1 MREFDVLVLGGG
13 AGGMMSAVYA
23 KRRGLDVAII
33 ESMMLGGTL
42 WQIEKIENFPSYA
55 EVSGATL
62 AENFIKQIK
71 HLGVVSIS
79 DEIVDVDFSAENKIL
94 VGKKESYTAKGVII
108 ASGLSYNKLGSN
120 EDEFLGRGVS
130 YCAVCD
136 ANFYKN
142 KDVAVASKKGSGIKG
157 ALELANVCKS
167 VIILDSEDMS
177 MYAKHNKNDK
187 IKVLSLVKELKV
199 EGKNFVE
206 GVTFTVEGNEKSLPT
221 SALFVELGKKP
232 NTSLFK
238 HLKLDENGYILT
250 NENMETSIKGVFAVG
265 DIRAGKLKQLVC
277 ACADGSIAGQKV
289 GTDTNYA

>member
-13 AGGMMSAVYA
+13 VGGMMSAIYA
-23 KRRGLDVAII
+23 KRRGKNVAIV
-33 ESMMLGGTL
+33 EEMMLGGVL
-42 WQIEKIENFPSYA
+42 WSIEKIENFPSYA
-55 EVSGATL
+55 EVSGAEL

-71 HLGVVSIS
+71 HLGVEVIN
-79 DEIVDVDFSAENKIL
+79 DEVVDVDFSAEKKVL
-94 VGKKESYTAKGVII
+94 VGKKERYSAKSVII

-136 ANFYKN
+136 ANFYKD
-142 KDVAVASKKGSGIKG
+142 KDVAVASRKGSGIKG
-157 ALELANVCKS
+157 ALDLAGVCKS
-167 VIILDSEDMS
+167 VTILDSEDMS

-277 ACADGSIAGQKV
+277 ACSDGAIAGQKV
-289 GTDTNYA
+289 GTDTNYV

>member
-13 AGGMMSAVYA
+13 VGGMMSAIYA

-55 EVSGATL
+55 EVSVAEL

-71 HLGVVSIS
+71 HLRVEVIN
-79 DEIVDVDFSAENKIL
+79 DEVVDVDFSAEKKVL
-94 VGKKESYTAKGVII
+94 AGKKERYSAKSVII

-120 EDEFLGRGVS
+120 EDDFLGRGVS

-167 VIILDSEDMS
+167 VTILDSGDMS
-177 MYAKHNKNDK
+177 MYAKYNKNDK
-187 IKVLSLVKELKV
+187 IKVISNVKDLKV

-206 GVTFTVEGNEKSLPT
+206 GVAFTVEGDEKSLPT

-232 NTSLFK
+232 NTMLFK
-238 HLKLDENGYILT
+238 DLKLDENGYILT
-250 NENMETSIKGVFAVG
+250 DEYMETSIKGVFAVG

-277 ACADGSIAGQKV
+277 ACSDGAIAGQ
-289 GTDTNYA
+289 NA

>member
-23 KRRGLDVAII
+23 KRRGKNVAII

-55 EVSGATL
+55 EVSGAEL

-71 HLGVVSIS
+71 HLGVEVIN
-79 DEIVDVDFSAENKIL
+79 DEVVDVDFSAEKKVL
-94 VGKKESYTAKGVII
+94 VGKKERYSAKSVII
-108 ASGLSYNKLGSN
+108 ASGLSFNKLGSN
-120 EDEFLGRGVS
+120 EDDFLGRGVS

-136 ANFYKN
+136 ANFYKD
-142 KDVAVASKKGSGIKG
+142 KDVAVASRKGSGIKG

-167 VIILDSEDMS
+167 VTILDSEDLS
-177 MYAKHNKNDK
+177 VYAKHNKNEK
-187 IKVLSLVKELKV
+187 IKILSNIKDLKV
-199 EGKNFVE
+199 TGKNFVE
-206 GVTFTVEGNEKSLPT
+206 GVTFKVEGKEEKIKT

-277 ACADGSIAGQKV
+277 ACSDGAIAGQ
-289 GTDTNYA
+289 NA

>member
-13 AGGMMSAVYA
+13 VGGMMSAIYA
-23 KRRGLDVAII
+23 KRRGKNVAII
-33 ESMMLGGTL
+33 EEMMLGGVL
-42 WQIEKIENFPSYA
+42 WSIEKIENFPSYA
-55 EVSGATL
+55 EVYGATL

-79 DEIVDVDFSAENKIL
+79 DEIVDVDFSAEKKVL
-94 VGKKESYTAKGVII
+94 VGKKERYSAKSVII

-120 EDEFLGRGVS
+120 EDDFLGRGVS

-157 ALELANVCKS
+157 ALELANICKS
-167 VIILDSEDMS
+167 VTILDSEDLS
-177 MYAKHNKNDK
+177 IYAKHTKNEK
-187 IKVLSLVKELKV
+187 IKIISNVKELKV

-238 HLKLDENGYILT
+238 DLKLDENGYILT
-250 NENMETSIKGVFAVG
+250 DEYMETSIKGVFAVG

-277 ACADGSIAGQKV
+277 ACSDGAIAGQ
-289 GTDTNYA
+289 NA

>member
-55 EVSGATL
+55 EVSGAEL

-71 HLGVVSIS
+71 HLGVELIN
-79 DEIVDVDFSAENKIL
+79 DEVLDVDFSAEKKVLI
-94 VGKKESYTAKGVII
+94 GKKERYSAKSVII

-120 EDEFLGRGVS
+120 EDDFLGRGVS

-136 ANFYKN
+136 ANFYKD
-142 KDVAVASKKGSGIKG
+142 KDVAVASRKGSGIKG
-157 ALELANVCKS
+157 ALDLAGVCKS
-167 VIILDSEDMS
+167 VTILDSEDLS
-177 MYAKHNKNDK
+177 VYAKHTKNEK
-187 IKVLSLVKELKV
+187 IKVISNVKDLKV
-199 EGKNFVE
+199 TGKNLVE
-206 GVTFTVEGNEKSLPT
+206 GVTFKVEGKEEKIKT

-232 NTSLFK
+232 NTMLFK
-238 HLKLDENGYILT
+238 DLKLDENGYILT
-250 NENMETSIKGVFAVG
+250 NDFMETSIKGVFAVG

-277 ACADGSIAGQKV
+277 ACSDGAIAGQ
-289 GTDTNYA
+289 NA

>member
-1 MREFDVLVLGGG
+1 MRKFDVLVLGGG
-13 AGGMMSAVYA
+13 VGGMMSAIYA
-23 KRRGLDVAII
+23 KRRGKNVAII
-33 ESMMLGGTL
+33 EEMMLGGVL
-42 WQIEKIENFPSYA
+42 WSIEKIENFPSYS

-79 DEIVDVDFSAENKIL
+79 DEIIDVDFSAENKIL
-94 VGKKESYTAKGVII
+94 VGKKEKYSAKSVII
-108 ASGLSYNKLGSN
+108 ASGLTYNKLGSN

-157 ALELANVCKS
+157 ALELAEVCKS
-167 VIILDSEDMS
+167 VTILDSEDMS
-177 MYAKHNKNDK
+177 IYAKHNKNEK
-187 IKVLSLVKELKV
+187 IKIISNVKALKV
-199 EGKNFVE
+199 VGEKKLE
-206 GVTFTVEGNEKSLPT
+206 SVTFKVEDKEEKIVT

-238 HLKLDENGYILT
+238 ALKLDENGYILT
-250 NENMETSIKGVFAVG
+250 NDFMETSIKGVFAVG

-277 ACADGSIAGQKV
+277 ACSDGAIAGQ
-289 GTDTNYA
+289 NA

>member
-1 MREFDVLVLGGG
+1 MKEFDVLVLGGG
-13 AGGMMSAVYA
+13 VGGMMSAIYA
-23 KRRGLDVAII
+23 KRRGKNVAII
-33 ESMMLGGTL
+33 EEMMFGGVL
-42 WQIEKIENFPSYA
+42 WSIEKIENFPSYA

-94 VGKKESYTAKGVII
+94 VGKKDSYTAKGVII

-120 EDEFLGRGVS
+120 EDEYLGRGVS

-136 ANFYKN
+136 ANFYKD
-142 KDVAVASKKGSGIKG
+142 KDVAVASRKGSGIKG
-157 ALELANVCKS
+157 ALDLVGVCKS
-167 VIILDSEDMS
+167 VTILDSEDLS
-177 MYAKHNKNDK
+177 VYAKHNKNEK
-187 IKVLSLVKELKV
+187 IKVLSLVKDLKV
-199 EGKNFVE
+199 TGKNMVE
-206 GVTFTVEGNEKSLPT
+206 GVTFNVGDKEEKIKT

-232 NTSLFK
+232 NTALFK
-238 HLKLDENGYILT
+238 DLKLDENGYILT
-250 NENMETSIKGVFAVG
+250 DEYMETSIKGVFAVG

-277 ACADGSIAGQKV
+277 ACSDGAIAGQKV

>member
-23 KRRGLDVAII
+23 KRRGKNVAIV
-33 ESMMLGGTL
+33 EEMMLGGTL

-55 EVSGATL
+55 EVSGAEL

-71 HLGVVSIS
+71 HLRVEVIN
-79 DEIVDVDFSAENKIL
+79 DEVVDVDFSAEKKVL
-94 VGKKESYTAKGVII
+94 VGKKERYSAKSVII

-120 EDEFLGRGVS
+120 EEDFLGRGVS

-157 ALELANVCKS
+157 ALELANICKS
-167 VIILDSEDMS
+167 VTILDSEDMS

-206 GVTFTVEGNEKSLPT
+206 GVTFTVEGDEKSLPT

-238 HLKLDENGYILT
+238 DLKLDENGYILT
-250 NENMETSIKGVFAVG
+250 NEYMETSIKGVFAVG

-277 ACADGSIAGQKV
+277 ACSDGAIAGQKV

>member
-13 AGGMMSAVYA
+13 VAGMMSAIYA
-23 KRRGLDVAII
+23 KRRGKNVAII
-33 ESMMLGGTL
+33 EKMMLGGVL
-42 WQIEKIENFPSYA
+42 WSIEKIENFPSYS

-71 HLGVVSIS
+71 HLGIKTIS
-79 DEIVDVDFSAENKIL
+79 DEIIDVDFSAENKIL
-94 VGKKESYTAKGVII
+94 VGKKDSYTAKGVII

-142 KDVAVASKKGSGIKG
+142 KDVAVASRKGSGIKG
-157 ALELANVCKS
+157 ALELAEVCKS
-167 VIILDSEDMS
+167 VTILDSEDMS
-177 MYAKHNKNDK
+177 IYANHNKNEK
-187 IKVLSLVKELKV
+187 IKIISNVKALKV
-199 EGKNFVE
+199 VGEKKLE
-206 GVTFTVEGNEKSLPT
+206 SVTFKVEDKEEKIVT

-238 HLKLDENGYILT
+238 ALKLDENGYILT
-250 NENMETSIKGVFAVG
+250 DEYMETSIKGVFAVG

-277 ACADGSIAGQKV
+277 ACSDGAIAGQ
-289 GTDTNYA
+289 NA

>member
-13 AGGMMSAVYA
+13 GGGMMSAVYA

-55 EVSGATL
+55 EVSGAEL

-71 HLGVVSIS
+71 HLGVEVIN
-79 DEIVDVDFSAENKIL
+79 DEVVDVDFSAEKKVLI
-94 VGKKESYTAKGVII
+94 GKKERYSAKSVII

-120 EDEFLGRGVS
+120 EDDFLGRGVS

-221 SALFVELGKKP
+221 SALFVELCKKP

-277 ACADGSIAGQKV
+277 ACADGAIAGTKV
-289 GTDTNYA
+289 GADINSA

>member
-13 AGGMMSAVYA
+13 VGGMMSAIYA
-23 KRRGLDVAII
+23 KRRGKNVAII
-33 ESMMLGGTL
+33 EEMMLGGVL
-42 WQIEKIENFPSYA
+42 WSIEKIENFPSYA
-55 EVSGATL
+55 EVYGATL

-79 DEIVDVDFSAENKIL
+79 DEIVDVDFSAEKKVL
-94 VGKKESYTAKGVII
+94 VGKKERYSAKSVII

-120 EDEFLGRGVS
+120 EDDFLGRGVS

-157 ALELANVCKS
+157 ALDLVGVCKS
-167 VIILDSEDMS
+167 VTILDSEDLS
-177 MYAKHNKNDK
+177 VYAKHNKNDK

-232 NTSLFK
+232 NTSIFK

-277 ACADGSIAGQKV
+277 ACSDGAIAGQ
-289 GTDTNYA
+289 NA

>member
-13 AGGMMSAVYA
+13 VGGMMSAIYA

-55 EVSGATL
+55 EVSGAEL

-71 HLGVVSIS
+71 HLGVEVIN
-79 DEIVDVDFSAENKIL
+79 DEVVDVDFSAEKKVLI
-94 VGKKESYTAKGVII
+94 GKKERYSAKSVII

-120 EDEFLGRGVS
+120 EDDFLGRGVS

-265 DIRAGKLKQLVC
+265 DIRAGKLKHLVC
-277 ACADGSIAGQKV
+277 ACSDGAIAGQ
-289 GTDTNYA
+289 NA

>member
-1 MREFDVLVLGGG
+1 MKEFDVLVLGGG

-55 EVSGATL
+55 EVSGAEL

-71 HLGVVSIS
+71 HLGIKTIS
-79 DEIVDVDFSAENKIL
+79 DEIVDVNFSAENKIL

-120 EDEFLGRGVS
+120 EDDFLGRGVS

-157 ALELANVCKS
+157 ALDLVGVCKS
-167 VIILDSEDMS
+167 VTILDSEDLS
-177 MYAKHNKNDK
+177 VYAKHTKNEK
-187 IKVLSLVKELKV
+187 IKVFSNVKDLKV
-199 EGKNFVE
+199 VGEKMVE
-206 GVTFTVEGNEKSLPT
+206 GVTYKVGDKEEKIKT

-232 NTSLFK
+232 NTALFK
-238 HLKLDENGYILT
+238 DLKLDENGYIVT
-250 NENMETSIKGVFAVG
+250 NDFMETSIKGVFAVG

-277 ACADGSIAGQKV
+277 ACSDGAIAGQ
-289 GTDTNYA
+289 NA

>member
-55 EVSGATL
+55 EVSGAEL

-71 HLGVVSIS
+71 HLGVEVIN
-79 DEIVDVDFSAENKIL
+79 DEVVDVNFSAEKKVLI
-94 VGKKESYTAKGVII
+94 GKKERYSAKSVII

-120 EDEFLGRGVS
+120 EDDFLGRGVS

-167 VIILDSEDMS
+167 VTILDSEDLS
-177 MYAKHNKNDK
+177 VYAQHTTNEK
-187 IKVLSLVKELKV
+187 IKVISNVKDLKV
-199 EGKNFVE
+199 TGKNLVE
-206 GVTFTVEGNEKSLPT
+206 GVTFKVEGKEEKIKT

-232 NTSLFK
+232 NTMLFK
-238 HLKLDENGYILT
+238 DLKLDENGYILT
-250 NENMETSIKGVFAVG
+250 DEYMETSIKGVFAVG

-277 ACADGSIAGQKV
+277 ACSDGAIAGQ
-289 GTDTNYA
+289 NA

>member
-55 EVSGATL
+55 EVSGVTL
-62 AENFIKQIK
+62 AENFIKQMK
-71 HLGVVSIS
+71 HLGVEVIN
-79 DEIVDVDFSAENKIL
+79 DEVLDVDFSAEKKVLI
-94 VGKKESYTAKGVII
+94 GKKERYSAKSVII

-120 EDEFLGRGVS
+120 EDDFLGRGVS

-232 NTSLFK
+232 NTMLFK
-238 HLKLDENGYILT
+238 DLKLDENGYILT
-250 NENMETSIKGVFAVG
+250 DEYMETSIKGVFAVG

-277 ACADGSIAGQKV
+277 ACSDGAIAGQ
-289 GTDTNYA
+289 NA

>member
-1 MREFDVLVLGGG
+1 MKEFDVLVLGGG

-55 EVSGATL
+55 EVSGAEL

-71 HLGVVSIS
+71 HLGVEVIN
-79 DEIVDVDFSAENKIL
+79 DEVLDVDFSAEKKVL
-94 VGKKESYTAKGVII
+94 VGKKEKYQAKSVII

-120 EDEFLGRGVS
+120 EEDFLGRGVS

-157 ALELANVCKS
+157 ALELANICKS
-167 VIILDSEDMS
+167 VTILDSEDMS

-206 GVTFTVEGNEKSLPT
+206 GVTFTVEGDEKSLPT

-238 HLKLDENGYILT
+238 DLKLDENGYILT
-250 NENMETSIKGVFAVG
+250 NEYMETSIKGVFAVG

-277 ACADGSIAGQKV
+277 ACSDGAIAGQ
-289 GTDTNYA
+289 NA

>member
-13 AGGMMSAVYA
+13 AGGMMSAIYA
-23 KRRGLDVAII
+23 KRRGKNVAIV
-33 ESMMLGGTL
+33 EEMMLGGVL
-42 WQIEKIENFPSYA
+42 WSIEKIENFPSYA

-71 HLGVVSIS
+71 HLGVEVIN
-79 DEIVDVDFSAENKIL
+79 DEVVDVDFSAEKKVL
-94 VGKKESYTAKGVII
+94 VGKKERYSAKSVII

-120 EDEFLGRGVS
+120 EDDFLGRGVS

-157 ALELANVCKS
+157 ALELANICKS
-167 VIILDSEDMS
+167 VTILDSEDLS
-177 MYAKHNKNDK
+177 IYAKHTKNEK
-187 IKVLSLVKELKV
+187 IKIISNVKELKV

-206 GVTFTVEGNEKSLPT
+206 GVTFTVEGDEKSLST

-232 NTSLFK
+232 NTMLFK
-238 HLKLDENGYILT
+238 DLKLDENGYILT

-277 ACADGSIAGQKV
+277 ACSDGAIAGQ
-289 GTDTNYA
+289 NA

>member
-55 EVSGATL
+55 EVSGAEL

-71 HLGVVSIS
+71 HLGVEVIN
-79 DEIVDVDFSAENKIL
+79 DEVVDVDFSAEKKVLN
-94 VGKKESYTAKGVII
+94 GKKERYSAKSVII

-120 EDEFLGRGVS
+120 EDDFLGRGVS

-136 ANFYKN
+136 ANFFKN
-142 KDVAVASKKGSGIKG
+142 QSVVVASKKGSGILG
-157 ALELANVCKS
+157 AQQLSEVCSNVT
-167 VIILDSEDMS
+167 ILDSEDMTT
-177 MYAKHNKNDK
+177 YQKHNKNSK
-187 IKVLSLVKELKV
+187 IKILSNVKGLRVLGENKV
-199 EGKNFVE
+199 EGVE
-206 GVTFTVEGNEKSLPT
+206 FEVGDKKEKFST

-232 NTSLFK
+232 NTALFK
-238 HLKLDENGYILT
+238 DLKLDENGYILT
-250 NENMETSIKGVFAVG
+250 NEYMETSIKGVFAVG
-265 DIRAGKLKQLVC
+265 DIRAGVLKQLVC
-277 ACADGSIAGQKV
+277 ACSDGAIAGSR
-289 GTDTNYA
+289 A

>member
-1 MREFDVLVLGGG
+1 MRKFDVLVLGGG
-13 AGGMMSAVYA
+13 VGGMMSAIYA
-23 KRRGLDVAII
+23 KRRGKNVAII
-33 ESMMLGGTL
+33 EEMMLGGVL
-42 WQIEKIENFPSYA
+42 WSIEKIENFPSYA
-55 EVSGATL
+55 EVSGAAL

-71 HLGVVSIS
+71 HLGVASIS
-79 DEIVDVDFSAENKIL
+79 DEIIDVDFSSENKIL
-94 VGKKESYTAKGVII
+94 VGKKEKYSAKSVII

-167 VIILDSEDMS
+167 VTILDSEDMS
-177 MYAKHNKNDK
+177 MYAKHNKNDR

-238 HLKLDENGYILT
+238 ALKLDENGYILT
-250 NENMETSIKGVFAVG
+250 NDFMETSIKGVFAVG

-277 ACADGSIAGQKV
+277 ACSDGAIAGQ
-289 GTDTNYA
+289 NA

>member
-23 KRRGLDVAII
+23 KRRGKNVAIV
-33 ESMMLGGTL
+33 EEMMLGGTL

-55 EVSGATL
+55 EVSGAEL

-71 HLGVVSIS
+71 HLGVEVIN
-79 DEIVDVDFSAENKIL
+79 DEVVDVDFSAEKKVL
-94 VGKKESYTAKGVII
+94 VGKKERYSAKSVII

-120 EDEFLGRGVS
+120 EEDFLGRGVS

-157 ALELANVCKS
+157 ALELANICKS
-167 VIILDSEDMS
+167 VTILDSEDMS

-206 GVTFTVEGNEKSLPT
+206 GVTFTVEGDEKSLPT

-238 HLKLDENGYILT
+238 DLKLDENGYILT
-250 NENMETSIKGVFAVG
+250 NEYMETSIKGVFAVG

-277 ACADGSIAGQKV
+277 ACSDGAIAGQ
-289 GTDTNYA
+289 NA